1 MKKGLHAFLMSKKL
15 RLDGSAAKQPEIKAI
30 HFISYPSFCGIT
42 LKTQLAQKYLIYFCA
57 NCQN

>member
-30 HFISYPSFCGIT
+30 HFISVFLWHYPKNIVSAEISDIF
-42 LKTQLAQKYLIYFCA
+42 LR
-57 NCQN
+57 